1 MRSQP
6 AEHAHH
12 KAHAPCTAGPA
23 LATYRALQSD
33 PSWLRVEGALRAPLR
48 PGPVPSH
55 RARHRTSTSGRAGAP
70 LHGLDPRGRELDPVT
85 VVRRRRVARP
95 AALQSDCSFRDCKL
109 RAWLLP
115 TRRTV
120 TQFTR
125 GARSLPRLVLSTS
138 PPRPLKVCTCIVR
151 VVMLM
156 IVLQT
161 LTMGLN
167 AWPSSGA
174 CGGPQ
179 GLTLVPPS
187 LGQSPS
193 QNLLGCSQA
202 VSCTTPPATTESGS
216 LLAACVRG
224 DAAWRTSRRMHA
236 QVVDDPAG
244 RRGGR
249 ASNCH
254 RRDRVPSDR
263 VLLDARHTL

>member
-1 MRSQP
+1 MLPAPLGLPLQP
-6 AEHAHH
+6 TVLSSRTQVGFESR
-12 KAHAPCTAGPA
+12 APSALRFDLVLFLRTGHGTARPP
-23 LATYRALQSD
+23 LAARARRFTVWTRAAASSTPSPWCAGAASRALL
-33 PSWLRVEGALRAPLR
+33 PSRV
-48 PGPVPSH
+48 
-55 RARHRTSTSGRAGAP
+55 T
-70 LHGLDPRGRELDPVT
+70 
-85 VVRRRRVARP
+85 
-95 AALQSDCSFRDCKL
+95 AASATAS
-109 RAWLLP
+109 
-115 TRRTV
+115 
-120 TQFTR
+120 
-125 GARSLPRLVLSTS
+125 S
-138 PPRPLKVCTCIVR
+138 VCTCIVR